1 MELEA
6 CARVVVLFRAGNE
19 GPQSFHNHREVLKVP
34 TIAFTFNNLLST
46 MVNECAPKHI
56 MQM

>member
-19 GPQSFHNHREVLKVP
+19 GPQSPKSVESAYYRFH
-34 TIAFTFNNLLST
+34 I
-46 MVNECAPKHI
+46 
-56 MQM
+56 